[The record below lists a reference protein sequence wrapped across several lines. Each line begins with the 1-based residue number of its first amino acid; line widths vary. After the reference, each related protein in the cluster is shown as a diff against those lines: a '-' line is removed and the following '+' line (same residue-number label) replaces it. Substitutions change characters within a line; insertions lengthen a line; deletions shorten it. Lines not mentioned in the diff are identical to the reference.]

1 MKTLYDLLDIE
12 RNATHVDIERGYR
25 HCLDAYL
32 ANKGTGQPDRE
43 TLQMQAVREA
53 YLLLS
58 SPARRKTYDQKL
70 RESAETQYARAA
82 VGGLPRASLM
92 LAIALLVGAS
102 SYLYKAQQ
110 DKARVTPRV
119 EQAEVQAG
127 KPATQALAAEL
138 SRQEKDKLE
147 QARRAAETRRRELGQ
162 ARSDAE
168 RWNLQNQQIAGAD

>member
-25 HCLDAYL
+25 RCLDAYL

-43 TLQMQAVREA
+43 TLQMQAIREA

-58 SPARRKTYDQKL
+58 SPARRKAYDEKL

-82 VGGLPRASLM
+82 AGGLPRASLM
-92 LAIALLVGAS
+92 LAIALLVGGG

-110 DKARVTPRV
+110 DKVHLTPRA
-119 EQAEVQAG
+119 ERADGRTGNSTPQAS
-127 KPATQALAAEL
+127 AAEP

-147 QARRAAETRRRELGQ
+147 QARRAADMRRREIDQ
-162 ARSDAE
+162 ARSDAQ
-168 RWNLQNQQIAGAD
+168 RWNLQNQQVADAD